1 MRPSLLIGG
10 GVGHGNTRAIHH
22 LDAATQPEFGGC
34 DARGE
39 FVGQRLVK
47 LRQTHQRQTA
57 ACPAIGTGA
66 AVGRLGLRRIPRL
79 DFADDLAAGR
89 PRTQDLVIT
98 HIFFIVLSCWLL
110 WLQKPRKYRESVPR
124 QADGNILR
132 NAGKRRMLAA
142 TGSTRFACFSNNCTT
157 MVCSI
162 SLTQQSPRKMWVM
175 TRTQDLAQERPK
187 GQGQRI
193 GALATI
199 EPLGRGR
206 QLGGRQPRPENLAQ
220 PAQRGLP
227 PLLGLRPQLVK
238 LGTAL
243 TTGQSVRKAR

>member
-1 MRPSLLIGG
+1 LRPSLLIGG

-22 LDAATQPEFGGC
+22 LDAATQPEFGGR

-79 DFADDLAAGR
+79 NFADDLAAGR
-89 PRTQDLVIT
+89 
-98 HIFFIVLSCWLL
+98 
-110 WLQKPRKYRESVPR
+110 
-124 QADGNILR
+124 
-132 NAGKRRMLAA
+132 
-142 TGSTRFACFSNNCTT
+142 
-157 MVCSI
+157 
-162 SLTQQSPRKMWVM
+162 

-193 GALATI
+193 GALATVN
-199 EPLGRGR
+199 PLGGGSQHR
-206 QLGGRQPRPENLAQ
+206 GRQPRPENLAQ